1 MVAICCFLMIL
12 LLQKQFHICPQKHLE
27 LFEIITQK
35 EYTCKKMK
43 HKIYKL
49 ATSFWLALQGLI
61 MISWTSY
68 LYINEKQQNTEIFVL
83 GCVLL
88 VIAVLFNF
96 KSNVIK
102 KICCGFLLLYS
113 ICTAIIGW
121 LLISVASPT
130 REAFWIII
138 LIIIANMI
146 PTAHY
151 CFSQEEK

>member
-1 MVAICCFLMIL
+1 MLFFDDFTPTETVPYMPTKTFRAIRDNNPKGIYM
-12 LLQKQFHICPQKHLE
+12 Q
-27 LFEIITQK
+27 
-35 EYTCKKMK
+35 KKMK

-49 ATSFWLALQGLI
+49 ATSFWFALQGLI

-88 VIAVLFNF
+88 VIAVLFNL

-130 REAFWIII
+130 REAFWIIV

>member
-1 MVAICCFLMIL
+1 
-12 LLQKQFHICPQKHLE
+12 
-27 LFEIITQK
+27 
-35 EYTCKKMK
+35 MK

-49 ATSFWLALQGLI
+49 ATFFWFALQGLI

-88 VIAVLFNF
+88 VIAVLFNL

-130 REAFWIII
+130 RESFWIIV

-151 CFSQEEK
+151 CFSREEK